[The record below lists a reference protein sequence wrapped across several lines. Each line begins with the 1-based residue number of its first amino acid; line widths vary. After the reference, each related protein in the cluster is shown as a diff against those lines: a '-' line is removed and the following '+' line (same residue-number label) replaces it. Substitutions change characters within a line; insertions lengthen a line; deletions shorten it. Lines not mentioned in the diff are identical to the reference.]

1 MLCKLQ
7 KMGDKRKMKEE
18 WFYVSDKIP
27 NEESMLLLA
36 RKTVNNNKQALI
48 GYYKNGKFERFNERT
63 NLMETVDSVYA
74 WKFIDLPKI
83 KE

>member
-1 MLCKLQ
+1 MT
-7 KMGDKRKMKEE
+7 EE

-27 NEESMLLLA
+27 GEGLMLLLA

-48 GYYKNGKFERFNERT
+48 GYYKNGKFERFNEKT
-63 NLMETVDSVYA
+63 CSMETIDSVYA
-74 WKFIDLPKI
+74 WQSIDLPRI